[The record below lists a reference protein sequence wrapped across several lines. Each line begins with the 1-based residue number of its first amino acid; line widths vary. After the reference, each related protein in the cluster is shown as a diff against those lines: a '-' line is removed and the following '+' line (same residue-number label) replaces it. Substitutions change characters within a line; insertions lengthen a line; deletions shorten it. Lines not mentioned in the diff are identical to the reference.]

1 MKGMADCYRALQQMS
16 LTERPTIDQF
26 VAQMAESEKLYR
38 NQRRTELYLKTSKL
52 RYNAVLED
60 VICSEDRNLTKDTL
74 LKIMDC
80 GFIGRAENILID
92 GKTGCGKSY
101 LACAIGR
108 QACFMGYRVEY
119 FSMNKFI
126 ERIALAKLEGTLLK
140 VINRIERN
148 DLVIFDDFGLQPLDN
163 NSRLALLQVLEDCY
177 QRKSVIVASQL
188 PVAKW
193 YDYIAEPT
201 LADAIL
207 DRLLANASRIELK
220 GDSLRRKNKKK

>member
-1 MKGMADCYRALQQMS
+1 MNTQETILQLEGLKLKGMADCYRALQQMS

-108 QACFMGYRVEY
+108 QAC
-119 FSMNKFI
+119 
-126 ERIALAKLEGTLLK
+126 
-140 VINRIERN
+140 
-148 DLVIFDDFGLQPLDN
+148 
-163 NSRLALLQVLEDCY
+163 
-177 QRKSVIVASQL
+177 
-188 PVAKW
+188 
-193 YDYIAEPT
+193 
-201 LADAIL
+201 
-207 DRLLANASRIELK
+207 
-220 GDSLRRKNKKK
+220 